1 MKAILQPVSHTFKQS
16 HCSLPALTQ
25 ITGVIQR
32 LGYLDWTQV
41 LEATN
46 VGTDSP
52 KLSFA
57 KLREMDNMAIDRQ
70 HGICALPLY
79 ELSENDWEL
88 FKSGTRL
95 AAFSS
100 A

>member
-1 MKAILQPVSHTFKQS
+1 MKAILEPVSHTFKQI
-16 HCSLPALTQ
+16 SLQPALTQ

-95 AAFSS
+95 AAFSN